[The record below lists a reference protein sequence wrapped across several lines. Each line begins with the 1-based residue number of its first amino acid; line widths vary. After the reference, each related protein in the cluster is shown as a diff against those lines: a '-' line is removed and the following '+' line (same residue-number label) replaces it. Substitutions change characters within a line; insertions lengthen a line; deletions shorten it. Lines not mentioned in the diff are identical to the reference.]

1 MLRYNF
7 QTQRKITAPISNDG
21 EYSLKLFGEDYE
33 CVGILEHVGS
43 ETLNGGHYNFV
54 ALAPPYS
61 VTKQAWLCSD
71 STNPRRINPPK
82 VQDIFEGGY
91 MTVWEKT
98 QKGENRVSPNAVA
111 LTGTTTSRSQAPII
125 TTPASTT
132 SLREIVAAAIV
143 EAEAAIAATTEQETI
158 SAAAP
163 KPIWP
168 TTGKFKFKR
177 ILTSTTMHTA
187 NTALTT
193 ATTITTTTTV
203 TTTTTA
209 TTKTITTAT
218 ITKTETST

>member
-1 MLRYNF
+1 MLLIQVLRYNF
-7 QTQRKITAPISNDG
+7 QTQRKIEAPISNDG

-98 QKGENRVSPNAVA
+98 QKGENGVSPNALA
-111 LTGTTTSRSQAPII
+111 LIGTTTSGSQAATI

-132 SLREIVAAAIV
+132 SLRETV
-143 EAEAAIAATTEQETI
+143 
-158 SAAAP
+158 
-163 KPIWP
+163 
-168 TTGKFKFKR
+168 
-177 ILTSTTMHTA
+177 HY
-187 NTALTT
+187 AL
-193 ATTITTTTTV
+193 
-203 TTTTTA
+203 
-209 TTKTITTAT
+209 
-218 ITKTETST
+218 SP